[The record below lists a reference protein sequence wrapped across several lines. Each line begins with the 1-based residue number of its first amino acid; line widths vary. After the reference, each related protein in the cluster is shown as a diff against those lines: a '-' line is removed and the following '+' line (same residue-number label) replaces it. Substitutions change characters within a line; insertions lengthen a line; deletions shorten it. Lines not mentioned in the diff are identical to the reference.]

1 MRKDDILGLNFDL
14 YPRQSFGA
22 GDIVLGEG
30 TETDRL
36 FVVLSG
42 RLGVGSASK
51 PLGPGDV
58 VKPHWDTRAHR
69 EPDPID
75 RSGGPGGDQNA
86 PKPVPRLSK
95 TRLSKCRS
103 TICVGCMGKA
113 AQERSGRL
121 LCASA

>member
-51 PLGPGDV
+51 PLGPGDA
-58 VKPHWDTRAHR
+58 VKPIEFFGASHYAGMARGRTAGEVAVLPRGAVRACL
-69 EPDPID
+69 DAQ
-75 RSGGPGGDQNA
+75 GPMTWNLA
-86 PKPVPRLSK
+86 CALAIEA
-95 TRLSKCRS
+95 L
-103 TICVGCMGKA
+103 A
-113 AQERSGRL
+113 ATKEH
-121 LCASA
+121 A